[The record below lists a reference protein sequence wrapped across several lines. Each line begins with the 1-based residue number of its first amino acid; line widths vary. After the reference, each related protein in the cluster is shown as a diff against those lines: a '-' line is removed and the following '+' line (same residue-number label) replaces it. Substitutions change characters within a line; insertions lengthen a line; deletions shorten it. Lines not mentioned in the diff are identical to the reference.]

1 MKKCLT
7 LLMNKV
13 LIEELENL
21 YGKGSNI
28 EISSIVVASRH
39 NETIISYK
47 LFYTNQEY
55 LLETMNVGSD
65 FLMEKCWE
73 LMGYPKTKLIL
84 ACSMQ
89 MVDL

>member
-1 MKKCLT
+1 
-7 LLMNKV
+7 MNKV

-21 YGKGSNI
+21 YGVGSYI

-39 NETIISYK
+39 NETVISYN
-47 LFYTNQEY
+47 LYYTNEEY

-65 FLMEKCWE
+65 FLLEKCWE
-73 LMGYPKTKLIL
+73 LMSYPETKLIL
-84 ACSMQ
+84 VCSME

>member
-1 MKKCLT
+1 MKRRLT

-13 LIEELENL
+13 LIEYLEDL
-21 YGKGSNI
+21 YGKGSSVD
-28 EISSIVVASRH
+28 ISSIIVGSRH

-65 FLMEKCWE
+65 FLLERSWE
-73 LMGYPKTKLIL
+73 LLDLPKTKLIL
-84 ACSMQ
+84 ACSMR